1 MIGGGPDPAVERGKP
16 DPTTD
21 RGKPNPT
28 ADRGKPDPAV
38 ERGRPSPT
46 ADRGKPNPT
55 VGRPESFGG
64 ADGHRSPAPAWT
76 PRANAVADPC
86 RMSSALSAHVSPA
99 ILAQP
104 A

>member
-38 ERGRPSPT
+38 ERGKPDPT
-46 ADRGKPNPT
+46 ADRPG
-55 VGRPESFGG
+55 SFGG